1 MTHASSAGNGV
12 MKVLKYPNRTKYF
25 GPTFKGDHDRLS
37 LNGDAYYA
45 IEETSK
51 HSVSEVAMMYS
62 DGVVST
68 MSRTKLY
75 ATLPTVE
82 AGYIGRA
89 EGGQEGF

>member
-1 MTHASSAGNGV
+1 

-51 HSVSEVAMMYS
+51 RSVSEVAVMYL
-62 DGVVST
+62 DVVVST
-68 MSRTKLY
+68 MSRTELY
-75 ATLPTVE
+75 ATLPTAE
-82 AGYIGRA
+82 AEYIGTD
-89 EGGQEGF
+89 EGEKEVF